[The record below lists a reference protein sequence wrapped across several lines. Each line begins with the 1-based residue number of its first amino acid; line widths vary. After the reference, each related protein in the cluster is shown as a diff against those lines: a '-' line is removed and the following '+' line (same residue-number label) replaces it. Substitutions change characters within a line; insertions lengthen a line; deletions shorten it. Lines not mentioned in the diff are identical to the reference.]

1 MNQGEL
7 TQEQFED
14 LREDVVII
22 WGLSEDEGT
31 RNLRQQQNNN
41 PINME
46 DIVNETS
53 RDVGRCIYRMFR
65 GEGTRYHE
73 NGIPQRFPNF
83 RQMVE
88 RAQTGGELTV
98 DNIIDN
104 ISEEY
109 KQFLENNINQL
120 PGIFTIGERYIFN
133 NWRELMGYR
142 RRYFIQATH
151 AGPQAGN
158 TRSKKRNAKGKKAR
172 GRKTP
177 RTRRPRRKTP
187 RTRRPVRRTRRR
199 RRGRRI

>member
-14 LREDVVII
+14 LREEVVII

-41 PINME
+41 PINIE

-88 RAQTGGELTV
+88 RAQAGGVELTV
-98 DNIIDN
+98 DNI
-104 ISEEY
+104 SEEY
-109 KQFLENNINQL
+109 QQFLENNINQL

-133 NWRELMGYR
+133 RWREVMGAR
-142 RRYFIQATH
+142 RRHLIPQAAH

-158 TRSKKRNAKGKKAR
+158 TRSKKRNAKGKKRR

-177 RTRRPRRKTP
+177 RTRRKTP

-199 RRGRRI
+199 RGRRT

>member
-1 MNQGEL
+1 MNQVEL

-31 RNLRQQQNNN
+31 RNLRQQQENN

-83 RQMVE
+83 RDMVE
-88 RAQTGGELTV
+88 RAQTGGRELTV
-98 DNIIDN
+98 DNI
-104 ISEEY
+104 SEEY
-109 KQFLENNINQL
+109 QQFLENNINQL
-120 PGIFTIGERYIFN
+120 PDIFTIGERYIFN

-142 RRYFIQATH
+142 RRYFIQGPQ

-172 GRKTP
+172 GRKN
-177 RTRRPRRKTP
+177 TRNKTP
-187 RTRRPVRRTRRR
+187 RTRRPVRRPETRRR
-199 RRGRRI
+199 RRRT

>member
-1 MNQGEL
+1 MNQVEL

-22 WGLSEDEGT
+22 WGLSEEEGT
-31 RNLRQQQNNN
+31 RNLRQQQENN

-83 RQMVE
+83 REMVE
-88 RAQTGGELTV
+88 RAQIGGVELTV
-98 DNIIDN
+98 DNI
-104 ISEEY
+104 SEEY
-109 KQFLENNINQL
+109 QQFLENNINQL
-120 PGIFTIGERYIFN
+120 PDIFTVGERYIFN
-133 NWRELMGYR
+133 NWRELLGYR

-158 TRSKKRNAKGKKAR
+158 ARSKKGKAKGKKTQK
-172 GRKTP
+172 RKTQGKKMKKEKK
-177 RTRRPRRKTP
+177 RKEKKTK
-187 RTRRPVRRTRRR
+187 RKK
-199 RRGRRI
+199 RGKN

>member
-1 MNQGEL
+1 MEL

-22 WGLSEDEGT
+22 WGLSEEEGT
-31 RNLRQQQNNN
+31 RNLRQQQENN

-88 RAQTGGELTV
+88 RAQAGGVELTV
-98 DNIIDN
+98 DNI
-104 ISEEY
+104 SEEY
-109 KQFLENNINQL
+109 QQFLENNINQL
-120 PGIFTIGERYIFN
+120 PDIFTIGERYIFN
-133 NWRELMGYR
+133 NWRELMGAR
-142 RRYFIQATH
+142 RTDLIPQAAH

-172 GRKTP
+172 GRKN
-177 RTRRPRRKTP
+177 TRNKTP

-199 RRGRRI
+199 RRGRRT

>member
-1 MNQGEL
+1 MEL

-31 RNLRQQQNNN
+31 RNLRQQQENN

-88 RAQTGGELTV
+88 RAQTGGVLTV
-98 DNIIDN
+98 DN

-133 NWRELMGYR
+133 NWRDVMGAR
-142 RRYFIQATH
+142 RRHLIPPTAPH

-158 TRSKKRNAKGKKAR
+158 AKGKKRR

-177 RTRRPRRKTP
+177 RTRRPRRP
-187 RTRRPVRRTRRR
+187 SSRRR
-199 RRGRRI
+199 RRRT

>member
-1 MNQGEL
+1 MAL

-22 WGLSEDEGT
+22 WGLSEEEGT
-31 RNLRQQQNNN
+31 RNLRQQQENN

-83 RQMVE
+83 QQMVE
-88 RAQTGGELTV
+88 RALTAGEGVLTV
-98 DNIIDN
+98 DN

-109 KQFLENNINQL
+109 QQFLENNINQL
-120 PGIFTIGERYIFN
+120 PDIFTIGERYIFN
-133 NWRELMGYR
+133 NWRDVMGLR
-142 RRYFIQATH
+142 RRHLIQQAAH

-158 TRSKKRNAKGKKAR
+158 AKGKKRR
-172 GRKTP
+172 GRKTQTP

-187 RTRRPVRRTRRR
+187 ITRRRTRRPETRRR
-199 RRGRRI
+199 RRRT

>member
-1 MNQGEL
+1 MMEL

-88 RAQTGGELTV
+88 RAQTGEGGELIVLTV
-98 DNIIDN
+98 DN

-109 KQFLENNINQL
+109 QQFLENNINQL

-133 NWRELMGYR
+133 NWRELMGNR

-158 TRSKKRNAKGKKAR
+158 TRSKKRNTKGKTLDMR
-172 GRKTP
+172 GC
-177 RTRRPRRKTP
+177 
-187 RTRRPVRRTRRR
+187 
-199 RRGRRI
+199 RISLVPGYFGPMIYAPFVSPWVTI

>member
-1 MNQGEL
+1 MN
-7 TQEQFED
+7 QEQFED

-98 DNIIDN
+98 DNI
-104 ISEEY
+104 SEEY
-109 KQFLENNINQL
+109 QQFLENNINQL
-120 PGIFTIGERYIFN
+120 PGIFTNGERYIFN
-133 NWRELMGYR
+133 RWRDVMGSR
-142 RRYFIQATH
+142 RRHLIPPTAPH

-158 TRSKKRNAKGKKAR
+158 AKGKKRR

-187 RTRRPVRRTRRR
+187 ITKRRTRRPSSRRR
-199 RRGRRI
+199 RRRT